1 MIPLKGGFQGGF
13 KNSIINVELCAR
25 KPTGGRM
32 KVVSKVVS
40 KILYILR
47 EGSQGNRRFPAKVVY

>member
-1 MIPLKGGFQGGF
+1 
-13 KNSIINVELCAR
+13 
-25 KPTGGRM
+25 M

-47 EGSQGNRRFPAKVVY
+47 EGSQGNRRFPAKVVSKILYILREGSQGSEPEGLNPWAPAAP